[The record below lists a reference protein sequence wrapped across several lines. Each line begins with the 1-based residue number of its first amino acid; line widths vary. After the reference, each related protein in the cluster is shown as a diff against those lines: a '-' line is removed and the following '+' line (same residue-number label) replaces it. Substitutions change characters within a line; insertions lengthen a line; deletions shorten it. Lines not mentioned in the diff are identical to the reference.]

1 MPVAALLLSSADAWS
16 RATAHPFLAAVR
28 DGTLP
33 AGAFDTWLVQDHH
46 FVSDLLWFQA
56 RLLARA
62 PRPAQTVLA
71 SGAVGLVQEIEWFE
85 TIAGQ
90 RALRLGAQ
98 RQPATTAFAD
108 LLSRLDAAPVAQA
121 LVALWA
127 IERAYLDAWSF
138 AAPGAPA
145 YCAFVAHWTTP
156 EFADYVTGLEGAADD
171 STTSDPH
178 DIDAVFADVALAEAH
193 FWDMAWAGDR

>member
-1 MPVAALLLSSADAWS
+1 MPVATLLRSSADVWS
-16 RATAHPFLAAVR
+16 RATAHSFLAAVR

-33 AGAFDTWLVQDHH
+33 QGAFDTWLVQDHH

-62 PRPAQTVLA
+62 PRSAQTVLA
-71 SGAVGLVQEIEWFE
+71 AGAVGLVQEMEWFE
-85 TIAGQ
+85 TIAGE

-145 YCAFVAHWTTP
+145 YRAFVAHWTTP
-156 EFADYVTGLEGAADD
+156 EFADYVTGLEGVADAATGDD
-171 STTSDPH
+171 PNEVG
-178 DIDAVFADVALAEAH
+178 ALFVDVALAEAH
-193 FWDMAWAGDR
+193 FWEMAWAGDT